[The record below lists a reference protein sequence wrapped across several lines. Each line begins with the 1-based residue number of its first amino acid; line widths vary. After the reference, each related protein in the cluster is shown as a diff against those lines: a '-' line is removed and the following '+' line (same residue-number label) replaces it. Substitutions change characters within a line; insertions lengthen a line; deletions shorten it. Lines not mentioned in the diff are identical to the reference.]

1 MAPNMY
7 RFGLYRVQEVHLR
20 RSIFYL
26 LSGDFGATK
35 MRFDEGDERAARV
48 SYELPASSYFRSGRV
63 EERSRAAADSR
74 KRIYLPV

>member
-1 MAPNMY
+1 
-7 RFGLYRVQEVHLR
+7 
-20 RSIFYL
+20 L
-26 LSGDFGATK
+26 LLAVYKSPPHKKKKLKGDFGATK

-48 SYELPASSYFRSGRV
+48 SYELPASSYFRSGRA